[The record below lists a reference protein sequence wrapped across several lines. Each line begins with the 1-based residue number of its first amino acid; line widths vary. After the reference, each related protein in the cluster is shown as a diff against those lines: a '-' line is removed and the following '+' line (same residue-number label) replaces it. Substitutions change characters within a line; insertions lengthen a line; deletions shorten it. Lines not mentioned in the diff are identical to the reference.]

1 MFLTYY
7 CFPLFSYI
15 AHTVLRLRAAGLFK
29 KTQHF
34 PTPYLAYARS
44 VFLKKMAPSKAKQG
58 GRGGRGAARG
68 RGTNVGPANQ
78 ASSSSEAASQGLAP
92 AIPNFQTPTLASQ
105 ARSGASA
112 PPQDV
117 VAPPQ
122 DVTMEDTTTSVD
134 PRAEVPA
141 LPMDLEYTVPP
152 PPAPVVALPPA
163 VPAPAELTMQVQ
175 SLLAALP
182 SPLSK
187 EEQTKLKMA
196 NIRARIKAKRRR
208 PDSSDDSV
216 QPSAA
221 KKQQTE
227 KPGEQQIFN
236 SIQHIL
242 V

>member
-1 MFLTYY
+1 
-7 CFPLFSYI
+7 
-15 AHTVLRLRAAGLFK
+15 
-29 KTQHF
+29 
-34 PTPYLAYARS
+34 
-44 VFLKKMAPSKAKQG
+44 MATSKAKQG

-68 RGTNVGPANQ
+68 RGTNIGPANQ

-112 PPQDV
+112 PPQNV
-117 VAPPQ
+117 VAPSQ
-122 DVTMEDTTTSVD
+122 DVMMEDTPTPVD

-152 PPAPVVALPPA
+152 PPAPVVALPPAVPAPVATPQPA

-196 NIRARIKAKRRR
+196 NIRVRIEAKRRR